1 MKKKT
6 ITIFIIIIII
16 IFIVAI
22 IWGINNR
29 DTQEDIEQSNQLDN
43 EVNTA
48 SETSNKTVEELM
60 QDVNATADSEIY
72 EIQTEY
78 DGREVLVVKPSLQ
91 FSVAF
96 AGTIKSDLTSIQEA
110 QTITEQNLPQN
121 TGIYIGNSENNVLE
135 YINTY
140 TNCQYGVSENGFL
153 MIKENQENNDIDNRI
168 QNIIN
173 GDNLYIVCCDGQMKM
188 IDNITGE
195 IIDYEFEKM
204 DPYQVYEYLQDENRL
219 FIELTT
225 NKENRLTREEI
236 FMSFLE
242 LLELDL

>member
-1 MKKKT
+1 MNKKKT
-6 ITIFIIIIII
+6 ITIFIIIIIVVL
-16 IFIVAI
+16 IVAI
-22 IWGINNR
+22 MWWTSN
-29 DTQEDIEQSNQLDN
+29 QEKTGQSNGHDN
-43 EVNTA
+43 EGNIASGTA
-48 SETSNKTVEELM
+48 NKTVEELM

-78 DGREVLVVKPSLQ
+78 DGREVLAVKPSLQ

-96 AGTIKSDLTSIQEA
+96 ADTIQNGLTSIQEA
-110 QTITEQNLPQN
+110 QTITAQNLPQN
-121 TGIYIGNSENNVLE
+121 AGIYIKNNENKILE
-135 YINTY
+135 YINNY